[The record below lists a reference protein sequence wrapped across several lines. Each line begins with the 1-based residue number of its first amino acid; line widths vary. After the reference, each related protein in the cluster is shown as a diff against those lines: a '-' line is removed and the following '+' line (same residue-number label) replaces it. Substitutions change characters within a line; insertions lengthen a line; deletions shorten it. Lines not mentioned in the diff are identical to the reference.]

1 MIRVRRKDG
10 GVEQGHPD
18 SQEPAGASGAAADT
32 SAADQPPLT
41 LRRPLL
47 ADPLPLL
54 GFFTRLPLGAGA
66 GLDRLVAAFP
76 LVPLVGY
83 VTGAIAAAFCLL
95 LGPLLPPLASAA
107 LVLALVVGLTGL
119 NQMDGLLDLGDGLMI
134 HGTPERRLQAMHDH
148 QTGVGAIGLVLF
160 TYLVAFGS
168 LAALTA
174 GPLAADGPASWFTAA
189 ARDLALSVLA
199 AEVLCRVPYL
209 FLAWRGRPSHE
220 GLGAPFLQG
229 FGPGHVLVGL
239 VVVAPVG
246 VAAIWLGWL
255 PLVLAFVAAVVV
267 AVLLLR
273 TANRLLG
280 GVGGDVMGA
289 SQELARAAV
298 LLALVAG
305 QVLAGRLG
313 L

>member
-1 MIRVRRKDG
+1 MG
-10 GVEQGHPD
+10 TG
-18 SQEPAGASGAAADT
+18 S
-32 SAADQPPLT
+32 
-41 LRRPLL
+41 
-47 ADPLPLL
+47 
-54 GFFTRLPLGAGA
+54 

-83 VTGAIAAAFCLL
+83 VTGGVASAFCLV

-119 NQMDGLLDLGDGLMI
+119 NQMDGLLDLGDGLMV
-134 HGTPERRLQAMHDH
+134 HGSAERRLQAMHDH
-148 QTGVGAIGLVLF
+148 QAGVGAIGLVLF
-160 TYLVAFGS
+160 TYLATFGS

-174 GPLAADGPASWFTAA
+174 GAAAAVGAAAWFTAA
-189 ARDLALSVLA
+189 ARDLALSVLV

-209 FLAWRGRPSHE
+209 FLAWRGRPSHD
-220 GLGAPFLQG
+220 GLGATFVQG

-239 VVVAPVG
+239 VVAAPVG
-246 VAAIWLGWL
+246 VTAIWLGWL
-255 PLVLAFVAAVVV
+255 PLVLAFVAAVAV
-267 AVLLLR
+267 ALLLLR

-298 LLALVAG
+298 LLALVVG
-305 QVLAGRLG
+305 QGLAGRLG